1 MKRRTKILIPLF
13 SDQIAPRF
21 DLAFNVC
28 IVIIE
33 DNFFQQKTVV
43 LPRSSAEELCYY
55 ILTEKIDTI
64 ICGGIEDEYYQ
75 YLIWKKVNVIDNVIG
90 SCNNVIKRIRTELP
104 CSGEILTEEI
114 I

>member
-1 MKRRTKILIPLF
+1 MKKSKILIPLF

-21 DLAFNVC
+21 DLATNVC

-33 DNFFQQKTVV
+33 DNLFQQKTVV
-43 LPRSSAEELCYY
+43 LPSAEELSYY
-55 ILTEKIDTI
+55 ILTEKIDTL

-90 SCNNVIKRIRTELP
+90 SCDTVIKHLRTTLP
-104 CSGEILTEEI
+104 SSGDIFR
-114 I
+114 